1 MKLLPR
7 LFSGLLACLALSC
20 RPQTPQAFSTLAG
33 SSTNLRVFMVKG
45 VVKELKPGGTSALI
59 KHEPIPDYME
69 AMTMPFNVKAPKEL
83 AGIEAGDEISFRLLV
98 AEDESWIDQ
107 VIKRGKS
114 ARESAPSTP
123 PPSSPVQSTAGRHP
137 LLDYKFTNEL
147 GQAVSLNDFKGQAL
161 AYTFFFTRCPIP
173 DFCPRLSKNFQEASQ
188 KLSALPQA
196 PTNWHLLS
204 ISFDT
209 RFDTP
214 AVLSAYA
221 RQYHYDS
228 NHWSFLTGPPDKI
241 AELAEL
247 SDLKFDRDGALFN
260 HGFRTLVID
269 AAGRLQMS
277 YPIGGNLSDSLVAD
291 LLKAAAATNQ

>member
-7 LFSGLLACLALSC
+7 LFPGLLAGLAFSC
-20 RPQTPQAFSTLAG
+20 RPHAPQAVSTLAG
-33 SSTNLRVFMVKG
+33 SSTNLRVFMVQG
-45 VVKELKPGGTSALI
+45 VVKEVKPDGTSALI
-59 KHEPIPDYME
+59 KHEAIPDYME
-69 AMTMPFNVKAPKEL
+69 AMTMPFNVKAPKEM

-98 AEDESWIDQ
+98 TEEESWIDQ

-114 ARESAPSTP
+114 APESAPSPP
-123 PPSSPVQSTAGRHP
+123 PPSSPVQSTPGRHP

-147 GQAVSLNDFKGQAL
+147 GQAVSLNDFRGQAL

-209 RFDTP
+209 QFDTP
-214 AVLSAYA
+214 AVLMAYA

-241 AELAEL
+241 AELAAL

-291 LLKAAAATNQ
+291 LLKAAAATNR

>member
-1 MKLLPR
+1 MMLLPR
-7 LFSGLLACLALSC
+7 LFPGLLACLALSC
-20 RPQTPQAFSTLAG
+20 RPHAPQAVSTRTG

-45 VVKELKPGGTSALI
+45 VVKEVKPDGTSAVI
-59 KHEPIPDYME
+59 KHEAIPDYME
-69 AMTMPFNVKAPKEL
+69 AMTMPFNVMAPKEL

-98 AEDESWIDQ
+98 AEDESWIDH

-114 ARESAPSTP
+114 ARESAPSPP
-123 PPSSPVQSTAGRHP
+123 PPSSPVPSAAGRHP

-188 KLSALPQA
+188 KLSTLPQA

-209 RFDTP
+209 QFDTP

-228 NHWSFLTGPPDKI
+228 T
-241 AELAEL
+241 
-247 SDLKFDRDGALFN
+247 
-260 HGFRTLVID
+260 
-269 AAGRLQMS
+269 
-277 YPIGGNLSDSLVAD
+277 
-291 LLKAAAATNQ
+291 

>member
-7 LFSGLLACLALSC
+7 LFPGLLACLALSC
-20 RPQTPQAFSTLAG
+20 RPHAPQAVSTLTG

-45 VVKELKPGGTSALI
+45 VVKEVKPDGTSALI
-59 KHEPIPDYME
+59 KHEAIPDYME

-83 AGIEAGDEISFRLLV
+83 AGIQAGDEISFRLLV

-107 VIKRGKS
+107 VIKRGKP
-114 ARESAPSTP
+114 ARESAPSPP
-123 PPSSPVQSTAGRHP
+123 PPSSPVPSTPGRHP

-147 GQAVSLNDFKGQAL
+147 GQAVSLNDFQGQAL

-209 RFDTP
+209 QFDTP

-221 RQYHYDS
+221 RQYHYDA

-241 AELAEL
+241 AELAGL